1 MNETTMNKL
10 HLLLQ
15 MSDSAFPI
23 GAFSFSNGLETAA
36 SQNIVHSTHTLEQ
49 YTLTAMRQSA
59 YTDGIAALTAYRAT
73 VDGNYGIIISADHS
87 LTCTKMNSENRMMLE
102 RMGRKAAEL
111 GVRLY
116 DDELLQQWLDDIRSL
131 MTPGNYPIAQ
141 GMMFAIAGLS
151 EYELFVSHCYGVI
164 NMILGAALRCVR
176 VSHYDTQ
183 AIHARLSEYTDTFY
197 AEVQKLSLCDM
208 QAFVPQADI
217 LASMHEKGPM
227 RMFMN

>member
-1 MNETTMNKL
+1 MNKL

-36 SQNIVHSTHTLEQ
+36 NQNIVHSTLTLEQ

-59 YTDGIAALTAYRAT
+59 YTDGIAAITAYRAAIA
-73 VDGNYGIIISADHS
+73 GNYGMIVSADHA
-87 LTCTKMNSENRMMLE
+87 LTRSKMNSENRLMLE

-116 DDELLQQWLDDIRSL
+116 DDELLKQWLDDIKSL
-131 MTPGNYPIAQ
+131 VAPGNYPIAQ
-141 GMMFAIAGLS
+141 GMMFAIAELS
-151 EYELFVSHCYGVI
+151 EYELFVSHIYGVI

-183 AIHARLSEYTDTFY
+183 AIHARLSEHTDTLFD
-197 AEVQKLSLCDM
+197 EVRALALSDM
-208 QAFVPQADI
+208 QAFAPQADI
-217 LASMHEKGPM
+217 LASMHEKGAM